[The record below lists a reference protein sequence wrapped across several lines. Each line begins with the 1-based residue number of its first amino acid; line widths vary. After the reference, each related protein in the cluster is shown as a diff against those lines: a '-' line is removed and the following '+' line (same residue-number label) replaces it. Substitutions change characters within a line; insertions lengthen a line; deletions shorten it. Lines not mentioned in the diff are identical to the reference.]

1 MTEIAARHY
10 ASLAVPRYTSYPT
23 AADFSPAVGKD
34 QYEAWLRRLR
44 QGEPV
49 SLYLHVP
56 YCRDLC
62 HYCGCH
68 AKIARRDTVIEA
80 YADILIREIR
90 QAGQY
95 LTERPKAVHLHWG
108 GGTPSILGGEGIAR
122 ITQVLREQ
130 FDFADDMEHAIE
142 LDPRKVDKK
151 LCRDLAQVGVNRAS
165 LGVQDLNAD
174 VQQAIGRV
182 QPIEQVESAVNS
194 LWQVGITSLNF
205 DLIYGLPL
213 QTVATLR
220 ETCKRVAAFRPS
232 RIACYGY
239 AHLPARRANQRLI
252 DTSLLPD
259 ADARF
264 EQAQIVGETFMA
276 MGYEPVGIDHYA
288 LPSDALA
295 VAAKAGQLRRNFQGY
310 TDDDCPTLLGF
321 GASSISQ
328 FREGYTQNV
337 ADIGQYKAAVLSE
350 RAPVTRGYAFN
361 DSDRLRAKIIEKL
374 MCDFRV
380 DLNDIAAGVNFSDEL
395 ALLRPL
401 AADGIVTVQGS
412 VIVMAPEHHSL
423 VRLVAAV
430 FDEFRKECAH
440 SFSMAI

>member
-23 AADFSPAVGKD
+23 AADFSAAVGKD

-68 AKIARRDTVIEA
+68 AKVARRDTVIKA
-80 YADILIREIR
+80 YADVLIREIR
-90 QAGQY
+90 QAGHY

-165 LGVQDLNAD
+165 LGVQDLNPA
-174 VQQAIGRV
+174 VQEAIGRI
-182 QPIEQVESAVNS
+182 QPIEQIESAVNS

-220 ETCKRVAAFRPS
+220 ETCERVAGFRPS

-252 DTSLLPD
+252 DVSLLPD
-259 ADARF
+259 ADARY
-264 EQAQIVGETFMA
+264 EQAQVVGDTLMA

-288 LPSDALA
+288 LPADALA
-295 VAAKAGQLRRNFQGY
+295 VASKAGHLRRNFQGY

-328 FREGYTQNV
+328 FREGYTQNI
-337 ADIGQYKAAVLSE
+337 ADIGQYKAAVLGE
-350 RAPVTRGYAFN
+350 RAPVVRGYAFN
-361 DSDRLRAKIIEKL
+361 DSDKLRGRIIEKL
-374 MCDFRV
+374 MCDFRI
-380 DLNDIAAGVNFSDEL
+380 DLNEIASGANFSDEL

-401 AADGIVTVQGS
+401 AADGIVTVHDG
-412 VIVMAPEHHSL
+412 VITMSPDHHTL

>member
-23 AADFSPAVGKD
+23 AADFSPAVGTE

-44 QGEPV
+44 QGQAV

-80 YADILIREIR
+80 YADVLIREIN
-90 QAGQY
+90 QAAQC
-95 LTERPKAVHLHWG
+95 LTERPKALHLHWG
-108 GGTPSILGGEGIAR
+108 GGTPSILGGAGIERVTNA
-122 ITQVLREQ
+122 LREH

-142 LDPRKVDKK
+142 LDPRKVDQK
-151 LCRDLAQVGVNRAS
+151 LCDDLAHIGVNRAS
-165 LGVQDLNAD
+165 LGVQDLNQE
-174 VQQAIGRV
+174 VQVAIGRV
-182 QPIEQVESAVNS
+182 QPIEQIEAAVNA
-194 LWQVGITSLNF
+194 LRKAGIVNLNF

-213 QTVATLR
+213 QTVETLKQ
-220 ETCKRVAAFRPS
+220 TCERVHAFRPS

-252 DTSLLPD
+252 DTDLLPD

-264 EQAQIVGETFMA
+264 EQSQIVGEAFQS

-288 LPSDALA
+288 LPDDALA
-295 VAAKAGQLRRNFQGY
+295 VAAKAGRLRRNFQGY
-310 TDDDCPTLLGF
+310 TDDDCATLLGF

-328 FREGYTQNV
+328 FHEGYTQNI
-337 ADIGQYKAAVLSE
+337 ADIGQYKNTVTE
-350 RAPVTRGYAFN
+350 GRAPVVRGYAFN
-361 DSDRLRAKIIEKL
+361 DSDRLRGKIIEKL

-380 DLNDIAAGVNFSDEL
+380 DLNKVAQGANFSDEL

-401 AADGIVTVQGS
+401 AADGLVKVQDG
-412 VIVMAPEHHSL
+412 VITMLPEHYAL

-430 FDEFRKECAH
+430 FDEFRKESAH
-440 SFSMAI
+440 SFSAAI

>member
-1 MTEIAARHY
+1 MTEITARHY

-23 AADFSPAVGKD
+23 AADFTAAVGKE

-44 QGEPV
+44 QGEAV

-68 AKIARRDTVIEA
+68 AKVARRDNVIEA
-80 YADILIREIR
+80 YADVMIREIR
-90 QAGQY
+90 QAAMC

-122 ITQVLREQ
+122 VTNALHEY

-142 LDPRKVDKK
+142 LDPRKVDQK
-151 LCRDLAQVGVNRAS
+151 LCDDLARIGINRAS
-165 LGVQDLNAD
+165 LGVQDLNPA
-174 VQQAIGRV
+174 VQEAIGRV
-182 QPIEQVESAVNS
+182 QPIEQVEAAVNA
-194 LWQVGITSLNF
+194 LRNAGIVNLNF

-213 QTVATLR
+213 QTIATLQ
-220 ETCKRVAAFRPS
+220 ETCERVSLFRPS

-264 EQAQIVGETFMA
+264 EQSQIVGEAFQA
-276 MGYEPVGIDHYA
+276 LGYEPVGIDHYA
-288 LPSDALA
+288 LPDDALA
-295 VAAKAGQLRRNFQGY
+295 VAARAGRLRRNFQGY

-328 FREGYTQNV
+328 FREGYTQNI
-337 ADIGQYKAAVLSE
+337 ADIGQYKAAVTE
-350 RAPVTRGYAFN
+350 GHAPVTRGYAFN
-361 DSDRLRAKIIEKL
+361 DSDHLRGAIIEKL

-380 DLNDIAAGVNFSDEL
+380 DLNKVAHGTNFSDEL

-401 AADGIVTVQGS
+401 TADGIVTVHDG
-412 VIVMAPEHHSL
+412 VIAMVPAHYAL
-423 VRLVAAV
+423 VRVVAAV
-430 FDEFRKECAH
+430 FDEFRRECAH

>member
-1 MTEIAARHY
+1 MTEVAARHY

-23 AADFSPAVGKD
+23 AADFTAAVGRE

-44 QGEPV
+44 QGEAV

-62 HYCGCH
+62 YYCGCH
-68 AKIARRDTVIEA
+68 AKIARRDTVIED
-80 YADILIREIR
+80 YADTLIREIR

-95 LTERPKAVHLHWG
+95 LTERPQAVHLHWG
-108 GGTPSILGGEGIAR
+108 GGTPSILGGEGLAR
-122 ITQVLREQ
+122 VTQVLREY
-130 FDFADDMEHAIE
+130 FDFSDNMEHAIE

-151 LCRDLAQVGVNRAS
+151 LARDLARIGVNRAS
-165 LGVQDLNAD
+165 LGVQDFNPA
-174 VQQAIGRV
+174 VQAAIGRI
-182 QPIEQVESAVNS
+182 QPVEQVEATVNA
-194 LWQVGITSLNF
+194 LWQAGITSLNF

-213 QTVATLR
+213 QTAESLR
-220 ETCKRVAAFRPS
+220 ETCERVGMFRPS

-239 AHLPARRANQRLI
+239 AHLPARRANQKLI
-252 DTSLLPD
+252 DPATLPD

-264 EQAQIVGETFMA
+264 EQAHSVGEAFLA

-288 LPSDALA
+288 LPQDTLA
-295 VAAKAGQLRRNFQGY
+295 VAARNGRLRRNFQGY

-328 FREGYTQNV
+328 FREGYTQNI
-337 ADIGQYKAAVLSE
+337 ADIRQYGAHVAE
-350 RAPVTRGYAFN
+350 GHAPVMRGYAFN
-361 DSDRLRAKIIEKL
+361 DSDRLRARIIEKL
-374 MCDFRV
+374 MCDFSV
-380 DLNDIAAGVNFSDEL
+380 DLNEFAPAAQFSDEL

-401 AADGIVTVQGS
+401 TADGIVTVQDG
-412 VIVMAPEHHSL
+412 VIAMVPQHKTL

-430 FDEFRKECAH
+430 FDEFRRETAH

>member
-1 MTEIAARHY
+1 MTETAARHY

-23 AADFSPAVGKD
+23 AADFSPAVGQD

-68 AKIARRDTVIEA
+68 AKIARRDHVIEA
-80 YADILIREIR
+80 YADILIREIQ

-108 GGTPSILGGEGIAR
+108 GGTPSILGGQGIAR
-122 ITQVLREQ
+122 VTNVLREQ
-130 FDFADDMEHAIE
+130 FDFAPDMEHAIE
-142 LDPRKVDKK
+142 LDPRKVDAR
-151 LCRDLAQVGVNRAS
+151 LCHDLADIGVNRAS
-165 LGVQDLNAD
+165 LGVQDLNSA
-174 VQQAIGRV
+174 VQEAIGRV
-182 QPIEQVESAVNS
+182 QPIEQIETAVNA

-220 ETCKRVAAFRPS
+220 ETCERVARFRPS

-252 DTSLLPD
+252 DESLLPD

-264 EQAQIVGETFMA
+264 EQSQIVGDTFMA

-288 LPSDALA
+288 LPDDALA
-295 VAAKAGQLRRNFQGY
+295 VAANAGRLQRNFQGY
-310 TDDDCPTLLGF
+310 TNDDCPTLLGF

-328 FREGYTQNV
+328 FREGYTQNI
-337 ADIGQYKAAVLSE
+337 ADIGQYKTAVQDGA
-350 RAPVTRGYAFN
+350 APVVRGYAFN
-361 DSDRLRAKIIEKL
+361 DSDRLRGKIIEKL
-374 MCDFRV
+374 MCDFKI
-380 DLNDIAAGVNFSDEL
+380 DLNEIAPGVNFSDEL

-401 AADGIVTVQGS
+401 AADGIVSIQDGIIT
-412 VIVMAPEHHSL
+412 MAPEHRTL